1 MTQGTIEGSAGSVP
15 GEELDIVANPPAG
28 AAKISIE
35 GMQQAMDAGT
45 KTPLTYGQYAEQ
57 LSTGQ
62 RLVAFG
68 LFGALVFVVWKS
80 TQAARRRSL
89 LQEKTMA

>member
-1 MTQGTIEGSAGSVP
+1 VTQGTIEGSAGSVP
-15 GEELDIVANPPAG
+15 GEELDIVANPPAVP
-28 AAKISIE
+28 ATISIE
-35 GMQQAMDAGT
+35 KMEEAIETAS

-68 LFGALVFVVWKS
+68 LFGAVVFIVWKS
-80 TQAARRRSL
+80 RQASRNRSV

>member
-1 MTQGTIEGSAGSVP
+1 VTQGTIEGSAGSVP
-15 GEELDIVANPPAG
+15 GEELDIVANPPAP
-28 AAKISIE
+28 AISIE
-35 GMQQAMDAGT
+35 KMEEAMEIAS

-68 LFGALVFVVWKS
+68 LFGAVVFIVWKS
-80 TQAARRRSL
+80 RQASRRRSV